1 MVIQKPHTCNG
12 CRLYDSDKFT
22 RGGGSHPATV
32 LFLGGSPPPWGGGL
46 FQDKSGR
53 ALKSILAELVKEE
66 RHNQYRGA
74 GPASAMN
81 RGKHFLYCVQCP
93 GGKLEKT
100 LITQCAGSVAHS
112 HILSC
117 SPKVIVALG
126 AAPLA
131 SLGVVGGVRDLRGTV
146 VRANICGTIFKVVPT
161 LSPAAL
167 LEQPGVYDLI
177 KGDISVAAKLA
188 FEGESPKLPLDE
200 LRARY
205 DIPSTLQEVKDVC
218 KEYRE
223 YDSGGG
229 ISQTMMALDTET
241 TSLFPWRSDARVI
254 MVSASVARQR
264 AFAIFLDHRDSP
276 YDWKEALPHVLSVT
290 MSGHPKTWWN
300 YKYDFSMFKCQLI
313 PSLVELCR
321 LDPAYQAELEGI
333 VGCSLEEIVSH
344 SGIRNTRW
352 DGLMGEHILNEDKKG
367 FYSLKSVIKEYAPEY
382 GGYEEELKE
391 SFSGAAERK
400 AATQSRAVFNV
411 DVTMGLDGLE
421 PDDFPFKVPDGTLLK
436 DLQGLANVELRKLR
450 SLEKKLIKAEDSAG
464 SERVHRAVLGIEDW
478 REDHKKTI
486 AGLERGAATHK
497 RELVQ
502 ALSDNSSFTYEDI
515 DADTLALY
523 AAIDADATLLI
534 SIQQRRKAHTEDPPG
549 QPGERRMIQLMA
561 RHYLPLTETL
571 ADMQCLGVNADQEYL
586 TDLGILL
593 EEEATALEAKLTAR
607 IIADLGYAPEQIV
620 LNNPR
625 FIGDVFLAGYGLP
638 RITETAKGQASMNE
652 AAIKTYAEMGNPI
665 AADLLSWR
673 KLCKA
678 QSTYV
683 ERLKT
688 LSIYDHRIHGS
699 IHLNGAATGRS
710 SSSSPNLQN
719 TPHFL
724 GKVNIKK
731 IFVTSQVHSPSWWSS
746 PGNTALANQFGWTR
760 EDKLCWVDMDF
771 SGAEVRVLTRYA
783 PDENLIRALKEGL
796 DIHSWMTAEI
806 HGMDYDTI
814 NKGRKTNEE
823 LEELR
828 RKTKQ
833 VVFGT
838 IYGITSHGL
847 QQRMGFTEEEAEETI
862 AKLLDRFPA
871 IRRYIRETH
880 ETVSRD
886 GVVRTP
892 YGRARRFPMVNVGR
906 WMAGRNKR
914 QAVNFLIQ
922 SYCSDIVMSCLESM
936 SRSLHEVRGRM
947 LLTVHDSVCFEM
959 PVAEYSKLSGFLER
973 VLRDHITETF
983 PDMPVAMP
991 YDVKVGWN
999 YGETEDQE
1007 AWESKNPD
1015 FLA

>member
-1 MVIQKPHTCNG
+1 MAIQKPLTCNG

-22 RGGGSHPATV
+22 RGGGAYPATV

-46 FQDKSGR
+46 FQDKTGR
-53 ALKSILAELVKEE
+53 ALKSIIADLAKEE
-66 RHNQYRGA
+66 RYGPYRGA
-74 GPASAMN
+74 GPAAAMN

-93 GGKLEKT
+93 GGKLEKS
-100 LITQCAGSVAHS
+100 LVTQCAGSVAHS
-112 HILSC
+112 HILAC
-117 SPKVIVALG
+117 KPKVIVPLG

-146 VRANICGTIFKVVPT
+146 VRANICGSVFKVVPT
-161 LSPAAL
+161 LSPASL
-167 LEQPGVYDLI
+167 LKQPGVYDLI
-177 KGDISVAAKLA
+177 KGDIAVAARLA
-188 FEGESPKLPLDE
+188 FEGEAPKVSLEE
-200 LRARY
+200 LRQRY
-205 DIPSTLQEVKDVC
+205 DFPQTLEEVRQVC
-218 KEYRE
+218 TEYRE
-223 YDSGGG
+223 YDSGRG
-229 ISQTMMALDTET
+229 IAQTMMSLDTET
-241 TSLFPWRSDARVI
+241 TSLHPWRSDARVI
-254 MVSASVARQR
+254 MVSAAVAPQK
-264 AFAIFLDHRDSP
+264 AFSIFLDHRDSP
-276 YDWKEALPHVLSVT
+276 YDWREALPHVLSVT
-290 MSGHPKTWWN
+290 MSKHPKAWWN
-300 YKYDFSMFKCQLI
+300 YKYDFSMFKFRLM
-313 PSLVELCR
+313 PRLVSLCAGSASYAKTVE
-321 LDPAYQAELEGI
+321 DT
-333 VGCSLEEIVSH
+333 VGCSLAEILTH

-382 GGYEEELKE
+382 GGYEEDLKA
-391 SFSGAAERK
+391 SFADAAERK
-400 AATQSRAVFNV
+400 ASRQSRAVFNV
-411 DVTMGLDGLE
+411 DVTKGIPGVE
-421 PDDFPFKVPDGTLLK
+421 PDEFPFEVPSGTLLK
-436 DLQGLANVELRKLR
+436 DLQGVANSALRKRR
-450 SLEKKLIKAEDSAG
+450 SGAKKLLKAGDSAG
-464 SERVHRAVLGIEDW
+464 AAALTRDIQGLEDW
-478 REDHKKTI
+478 RECHKKTI
-486 AGLERGAATHK
+486 SGLERGAAAHK

-502 ALSDNSSFTYEDI
+502 ALSDNSAFTYEDI
-515 DADTLALY
+515 DAATLSLY

-534 SIQQRRKAHTEDPPG
+534 STQQRRAAHREDPPG
-549 QPGERRMIQLMA
+549 KTPARRMIQLMD

-571 ADMQCLGVNADQEYL
+571 ADMQCLGVPADQEYL
-586 TDLGILL
+586 TDLGVLL
-593 EEEATALEAKLTAR
+593 KAEASALETKLTAR
-607 IIADLGYAPEQIV
+607 IVQDLGYAPEKIV
-620 LNNPR
+620 LNNPK
-625 FIGDVFLAGYGLP
+625 FVGDVFLAGYGLP
-638 RITETAKGQASMNE
+638 RISETDKGQASMNE
-652 AAIKTYAEMGNPI
+652 AAIKAYAEMGNPI

-683 ERLKT
+683 DRLKT

-731 IFVTSQVHSPSWWSS
+731 IFVTSQVHSPSWWERD
-746 PGNTALANQFGWTR
+746 GNKSLAAQFGWTR
-760 EDKLCWVDMDF
+760 EDRLCWVDMDF

-783 PDENLIRALKEGL
+783 PDENLIKALKEGL

-814 NKGRKTNEE
+814 NKGRKTDES

-862 AKLLDRFPA
+862 AKLLNRFPA
-871 IRRYIRETH
+871 IQRYIRETH
-880 ETVSRD
+880 ETVSKD
-886 GVVRTP
+886 GAVRTP
-892 YGRARRFPMVNVGR
+892 YGRARRFPMVNAGR

-922 SYCSDIVMSCLESM
+922 SYCSDIVMSCLSSM
-936 SRSLHEVRGRM
+936 GRHIHEVRGRM

-959 PVAEYSKLSGFLER
+959 PISEYPKLAGFLR
-973 VLRDHITETF
+973 KSLRDHIESTF

-1007 AWESKNPD
+1007 VWESKNPT
-1015 FLA
+1015 FVA